1 MSAQPVEPPP
11 WQPSM
16 LGRRARREGAAAAAA
31 NFGGVLTRAALGR
44 LGFDDAA
51 VRREI
56 AAERWRSVG
65 THTVALHTGRLEVLA
80 IWWRAIWEVAGGVA
94 LLDGVTAL
102 QAAGLTGFAEDVIH
116 VSVPRNARCPA
127 LLGVRIHRVR
137 RLGEEWTGRG
147 VPRVRP
153 EIAAIRAAHWARTDR
168 QAALILA
175 MTVQQRLTT
184 GPRLV
189 EAAEVARGR
198 ARRAFI
204 AGVVADV
211 ADGAQALGEIDF
223 ARLCRRHGLPPPDRQ
238 VRVQTPA
245 GRIYLDV
252 RWAGAGLVVEIDG
265 AGHRLGLAV
274 SDDNL
279 RANEVTLGLDRV
291 LRIDVIGLRLRE
303 DDFMAQVR
311 RGLSLGPSFRH

>member
-16 LGRRARREGAAAAAA
+16 LGRRARRDGAAAAAA
-31 NFGGVLTRAALGR
+31 DFGGVLTRAALGR
-44 LGFDDAA
+44 LGFDDTA

-102 QAAGLTGFAEDVIH
+102 QAAGLTGYAEDLIH

-204 AGVVADV
+204 
-211 ADGAQALGEIDF
+211 
-223 ARLCRRHGLPPPDRQ
+223 
-238 VRVQTPA
+238 
-245 GRIYLDV
+245 
-252 RWAGAGLVVEIDG
+252 DG
-265 AGHRLGLAV
+265 AGHRVGLAV

-311 RGLSLGPSFRH
+311 RGLSLGPSFRR